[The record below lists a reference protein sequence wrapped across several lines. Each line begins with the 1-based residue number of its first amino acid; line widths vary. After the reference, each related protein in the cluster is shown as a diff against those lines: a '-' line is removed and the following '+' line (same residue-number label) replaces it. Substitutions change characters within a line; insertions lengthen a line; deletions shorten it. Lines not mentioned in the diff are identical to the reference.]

1 MASEQTLYEV
11 LGISQDASLDEIK
24 KAHRKAMRVYH
35 PDVYSGSRDEA
46 EQIAAHIN
54 RAYATLSDPQERDAY
69 DALLRGEAP
78 APGPADEDAEEAP
91 FEDTWGE
98 EADWEEVVDEEVV
111 DDPAPAPTPA
121 PESDPQSTPE
131 PSSSTPSSWQESA
144 AAISND
150 DVRVTTPLSGLL
162 APLLVALGGVLAG
175 LILSLTAP
183 SLAGRSGITTAGLF
197 TGGGAVLG
205 ILAATFLKKKH
216 EEPSLVA
223 RPLLT
228 VSTLVALAVSGSLL
242 FLGPTALAA
251 GIIAAASALLGTYV
265 LARAFAV
272 RSLLDRSVKADA
284 LRKNNTFGG
293 LPGGVGPDLLNRT
306 LSDLYAIPSV
316 RIMRNADEDG
326 LFSHAVMNGSKV
338 AFVKAI
344 TGFSGLYRW
353 SGPSLLRDRSG
364 TLGQGIPEEILR
376 ATYREFSMKVAQ
388 ALPKGAQADAWLF
401 VYTQDGDRIV
411 FPGGGDG
418 NPQVTAPD
426 VGLDQVGRFLIDGE
440 VAKPTVDQETFVRS
454 FAALLG

>member
-11 LGISQDASLDEIK
+11 LGISQDASLEEVK
-24 KAHRKAMRVYH
+24 KAHRKSMRAYH

-46 EQIAAHIN
+46 EQIAARIN

-69 DALLRGEAP
+69 DALLRGETP
-78 APGPADEDAEEAP
+78 APDSADEDAEQAP

-98 EADWEEVVDEEVV
+98 EADWEESVEEEVV
-111 DDPAPAPTPA
+111 ADPDPAPTPE
-121 PESDPQSTPE
+121 PGSRPTPE
-131 PSSSTPSSWQESA
+131 PSAPTPSRWQESA
-144 AAISND
+144 TAISDD
-150 DVRVTTPLSGLL
+150 DVRVTTPLSGLRT
-162 APLLVALGGVLAG
+162 PLLVALGGVLFG
-175 LILSLTAP
+175 LTLSLFTP

-197 TGGGAVLG
+197 TGVGAILG
-205 ILAATFLKKKH
+205 ILSAFFLKKH

-228 VSTLVALAVSGSLL
+228 VSALVALVVSGSILA
-242 FLGPTALAA
+242 LGTTALAA
-251 GIIAAASALLGTYV
+251 GIISAVSALLGTYV

-284 LRKNNTFGG
+284 LRKNNTFGD
-293 LPGGVGPDLLNRT
+293 LPGGAGPDLLNRT

-316 RIMRNADEDG
+316 RIMRNADENG

-338 AFVKAI
+338 AFIKAI
-344 TGFSGLYRW
+344 IGFSGLYRW

-388 ALPKGAQADAWLF
+388 ALPKGTQADTWLF

-411 FPGGGDG
+411 FPGSSDG

-426 VGLDQVGRFLIDGE
+426 VGLDQVGRFLLDGE
-440 VAKPTVDQETFVRS
+440 VAKPTVDQETFVKS
-454 FAALLG
+454 FEALLG